1 MNKKQNS
8 KQKIQKL
15 AENDARPERAI
26 QPTEL
31 LNDTLRRIFGCEL
44 ADATQKQVYRALC
57 ISVRELLTEKNRVFG
72 NRCTEKE
79 RKEVYYMSMEFLVGT
94 SLRNNLFNLGLEAE
108 FRKALADAGFD
119 IDEIYAIDPD
129 AGLGNGGLGRLASC
143 YMDAA
148 TGMDYPMTGFSIRYE
163 FGIFKQKIVDGW
175 QMEFPDNWLE
185 MGDVWL
191 HTRKDDAVEVRFG
204 GQVHEWMDGDKFK
217 TAQTG
222 YQSVIAVPHDLYISG
237 YGSKA
242 VNKLTLWS
250 ASMPQSF
257 DMNAFSRGDYVR
269 ALEQNTMAEAISK
282 VLYPADDH
290 INGKRLRLRQQ
301 YLLVSSSLQSILNE
315 HLKNYHTLDNLADK
329 VAVHIND
336 THPAL
341 CVPELMR
348 LLVDEHDYS
357 WERAWEITCATL
369 SYTNH
374 TVMAEA
380 LERWPVDLFREQ
392 LPRIYAIC
400 QEINR
405 RLMEKLHCVYPN
417 DPGKWEYMAAVTN
430 SEVRMA
436 NLCLAC
442 CHKINGVSQLHTDI
456 LEKTIFR
463 DYYNLDHSRFLN
475 ITNGIAYRRWLCQ
488 SNPALTGYLQSLIGD
503 GFLNDANALE
513 ALLQYRDDPDVLE
526 NLQAIK
532 RKNKVRLAAYI
543 AKHNGV
549 NVDPD
554 SIFDVQVKRLHEYK
568 RQLLNVLHILTLYN
582 DIKDHPEKPV
592 YPQTFI
598 FAAKASAGYYL
609 AKQIISLIV
618 AVSNLVNSD
627 PQVQNKLKV
636 VFIED
641 YKVSLA
647 EIIIPA
653 ADLSEQ
659 ISVAGKEASGTSN
672 MKLMINGAVTLGTLD
687 GANVEIRERVGDEN
701 MFLFGMTAD
710 EVQALWQRGY
720 DPRQFLTPEL
730 DRVLQMLT
738 SGVLGQRF
746 DDVAASLLTPRFGA
760 ADSYMTVADFA
771 SYKAAKAHAVEVYQ
785 DRTRFAKMS
794 LTNIARAGIF
804 SSDRSVEQYA
814 REIWDL

>member
-1 MNKKQNS
+1 MKKQAPKES
-8 KQKIQKL
+8 VIDVRG
-15 AENDARPERAI
+15 EARADVMK
-26 QPTEL
+26 EL
-31 LNDTLRRIFGCEL
+31 EDSMRRLFGCGL
-44 ADATQKQVYRALC
+44 ADATEKQIYRALC
-57 ISVRELLTEKNRVFG
+57 YMLREILTEKNGAFNDRVS
-72 NRCTEKE
+72 RDEQ
-79 RKEVYYMSMEFLVGT
+79 KEVYYMSMEFLVGT
-94 SLRNNLFNLGLEAE
+94 SLRNNLFNLGMEQEVREGL
-108 FRKALADAGFD
+108 KKIGFD
-119 IDEIYAIDPD
+119 IDRIYALEPD

-148 TGMDYPMTGFSIRYE
+148 TGMGYPVTGYSIRYE
-163 FGIFKQKIVDGW
+163 FGIFRQKIVDGW

-257 DMNAFSRGDYVR
+257 DMSAFSRGDYVR

-290 INGKRLRLRQQ
+290 INGKCLRLRQQ

-315 HLKNYHTLDNLADK
+315 HLKNYHTLDNLAEK

-348 LLVDEHDYS
+348 LLIDEHDYG

-380 LERWPVDLFREQ
+380 LERWPVELFREQ

-400 QEINR
+400 REINR
-405 RLMEKLHCVYPN
+405 RLMEKLHYVYPN

-503 GFLNDANALE
+503 GFLKDANALE
-513 ALLQYRDDPDVLE
+513 ALLPYRDDPDVLE

-543 AKHNGV
+543 AEHNGV

-582 DIKDHPEKPV
+582 EIKDHPEKPV
-592 YPQTFI
+592 FPQTFI

-627 PQVQNKLKV
+627 PQVQNKFKV

-785 DRTRFAKMS
+785 DRSRFTKMS

-814 REIWDL
+814 KEIWNL

>member
-1 MNKKQNS
+1 MTK
-8 KQKIQKL
+8 
-15 AENDARPERAI
+15 EN
-26 QPTEL
+26 L
-31 LNDTLRRIFGCEL
+31 LQHLQECCDRLFGCSLEM
-44 ADATQKQVYRALC
+44 ATEKQVYRAVC
-57 ISVRELLTEKNRVFG
+57 VAVRELLEDDRRAFVEQTRAEQ
-72 NRCTEKE
+72 
-79 RKEVYYMSMEFLVGT
+79 RKQVYYMSMEFLVGT
-94 SLRNNLFNLGLEAE
+94 SLRNNLYNMGLLEPAGEILHDLGFSLESLC
-108 FRKALADAGFD
+108 AL
-119 IDEIYAIDPD
+119 EPD

-148 TGMDYPMTGFSIRYE
+148 TGLNYPVTGFSIRYE
-163 FGIFKQKIVDGW
+163 FGIFRQKIVDGW

-282 VLYPADDH
+282 VLYPADNH

-785 DRTRFAKMS
+785 DRTRFTKMS

-804 SSDRSVEQYA
+804 SSDRSVKQYA

>member
-1 MNKKQNS
+1 MTK
-8 KQKIQKL
+8 
-15 AENDARPERAI
+15 EN
-26 QPTEL
+26 L
-31 LNDTLRRIFGCEL
+31 LQHLQECCDRMFGCSLEM
-44 ADATQKQVYRALC
+44 ATEKQVYRAVC
-57 ISVRELLTEKNRVFG
+57 VAVRELLEDDRRAFVEQTRAEQ
-72 NRCTEKE
+72 
-79 RKEVYYMSMEFLVGT
+79 RKQVYYMSMEFLVGT
-94 SLRNNLFNLGLEAE
+94 SLRNNLYNMGLLEPAGEILHDLGFSLESLC
-108 FRKALADAGFD
+108 AL
-119 IDEIYAIDPD
+119 EPD

-148 TGMDYPMTGFSIRYE
+148 TGLNYPVTGFSIRYE
-163 FGIFKQKIVDGW
+163 FGIFRQKIVDGW

-348 LLVDEHDYS
+348 LLVDEHDYG

-392 LPRIYAIC
+392 LPRIYAVC

-417 DPGKWEYMAAVTN
+417 DPGKWDYMAAVTN

-442 CHKINGVSQLHTDI
+442 CHKINGVSQLHTEI

-503 GFLNDANALE
+503 GFLKDANALE
-513 ALLQYRDDPDVLE
+513 ALLQYRDNADVLE

-543 AKHNGV
+543 AEHNGI

-672 MKLMINGAVTLGTLD
+672 MKLMINGAVTIGTLD
-687 GANVEIRERVGDEN
+687 GANVEIREQVGAEN
-701 MFLFGMTAD
+701 MFLFGMNAD
-710 EVQALWQRGY
+710 EVEALWRRGY
-720 DPRQFLTPEL
+720 SPREFLTPEL
-730 DRVLQMLT
+730 ERILNMLT

-746 DDVAASLLTPRFGA
+746 DDIYASLLTNRFGT
-760 ADSYMTVADFA
+760 ADSYMTIADFQSYADAQKKA
-771 SYKAAKAHAVEVYQ
+771 SETYL
-785 DRTRFAKMS
+785 DTDRFASMMLVNTAK
-794 LTNIARAGIF
+794 AGIF
-804 SSDRSVEQYA
+804 SSDRAVREYA
-814 REIWDL
+814 GRIWNL